1 MAMPIESIGTSQII
15 QPRGLEEEMIGITA
29 IPSRQD
35 VAEVLANLLRENHAL
50 TQELEDSREDVTM
63 YERVARDVETKWM
76 LCEEVIGDLRSQVP
90 HVCPLVA
97 SHKGTC
103 RFTTSVADTCLL
115 IGIAGCKGS
124 FQFNLTL
131 L

>member
-1 MAMPIESIGTSQII
+1 MLLQSIGTSQMI
-15 QPRGLEEEMIGITA
+15 QPRRLEEEMIGITA
-29 IPSRQD
+29 TPSRQD
-35 VAEVLANLLRENHAL
+35 VADVLAKLLRENRAL

-97 SHKGTC
+97 LHNGKC
-103 RFTTSVADTCLL
+103 RFISSVADTCLL
-115 IGIAGCKGS
+115 IGIAGYKGS
-124 FQFNLTL
+124 FQFNITL